1 VYDQGLVYSTAILLL
16 NFIFAVSKLIIF
28 FAEARSFKIWRDYDS
43 AWLLFL
49 ILGLATLSSSLEMW
63 TIWWPHRFKARSQD
77 QESWEELL
85 LGSTSNNSQLAQKIF
100 KSKWDLIAT
109 KIFKRSA
116 SELTFRALLDLYA
129 NKVGAVQA
137 LEDAKNIEMEAF
149 IRLIPQLGNFILH
162 SEGLYNGTENL
173 QSLLLSI
180 SSQNVHLAHR
190 FHWFLLAFAK
200 DGQDAKLAIPTLN
213 RQDVKDIVDA
223 IMANGKIPGR
233 RIKCGNG
240 PGEKEEIKRR
250 QEEDRRLKVEKFKG
264 QNVSS
269 KSGDLLPSVAD
280 LFRSTPTKQE
290 PKVFLGSFNSDVNE
304 HMRGDAD
311 SFPPKAISLDVAG
324 LAREDHTET
333 QKRIETFD
341 VDRSESDFGPSFL
354 TEEDPYGQVMRFI
367 ERLTGISWELMNYE
381 KAERKDELRKRLQ
394 HLQEEMLS
402 KPSRCLYVPVGN
414 VYHRIHQIHVEESF
428 PFSTKERV
436 PFLVCFEVVDYASDH
451 GGGGVADLSNE
462 KGHDSSHIQTSFVGR
477 FKGEFN
483 VTLGKRKITL
493 RVGDDGD
500 DQGDV
505 LQRVTTINGTQG
517 ENVQHEH
524 GPPEVQRSQGP
535 EVLGSLEKVGED
547 KVEKGEKASE
557 SAFQS
562 RNDLQET
569 FGSGLDASM
578 WSTRSTI
585 DVPFRSSRPRSFSND
600 GSAQSHNKRR
610 TGFQLGPVFVY
621 SLLET
626 TRKEPVFAPSQRSM
640 SYNGSSF
647 DSLAWNVPKTN
658 DLKDDA
664 RITIPFR
671 KFQLKEIFK
680 KDKATEVDT
689 DTDKRNSIDKCV
701 SALSDEVISSPK
713 IKDVTSSKQ
722 DEKGGL
728 DHVKLERHD
737 SGASSAGLSVD
748 SFHDDQDL
756 EYDVDNDDD
765 IKSLDTELPVPM
777 RPGKSDVV
785 FRERWAEKEK
795 RIAKS
800 SPYSHMKGWRLLPVI
815 VKANDDLR
823 QEQFCSQLIKQFQV
837 RQPCLLSLFFAIVDK
852 THSLLLFLFHS
863 CLFMQEIFTESGHPL
878 WLSAY
883 DIVATGPSCG
893 VIEAVPDSISID
905 ALRKNDPDYTSLR
918 DFFIRFHGKPSS
930 KSFKV
935 KLKPTDMGER
945 QWVG

>member
-1 VYDQGLVYSTAILLL
+1 MSDQGLVYSTAILLL

-28 FAEARSFKIWRDYDS
+28 FVEARSFKIWRDYDS

-85 LGSTSNNSQLAQKIF
+85 LGSSSNNSQLAQKIF
-100 KSKWDLIAT
+100 KSKWDSMAT

-137 LEDAKNIEMEAF
+137 LEDAKSVEMEAF

-200 DGQDAKLAIPTLN
+200 DGSGPSSSKLAMPTLN

-250 QEEDRRLKVEKFKG
+250 QEEDIRLKEEKLKG

-290 PKVFLGSFNSDVNE
+290 PKVGE
-304 HMRGDAD
+304 HMRGGAD
-311 SFPPKAISLDVAG
+311 SSFPPKAISFDVAG

-341 VDRSESDFGPSFL
+341 MDRSESNFGPSFL
-354 TEEDPYGQVMRFI
+354 TEEDPYGQVMQFI

-414 VYHRIHQIHVEESF
+414 VYHRIHRIHVEESF

-451 GGGGVADLSNE
+451 GGGGVADASNE
-462 KGHDSSHIQTSFVGR
+462 KGHDSSRIETSFVGR

-500 DQGDV
+500 NQGDV
-505 LQRVTTINGTQG
+505 LQRVTIDGTQG

-524 GPPEVQRSQGP
+524 GPSEVQGSQGP
-535 EVLGSLEKVGED
+535 EVLGSSEKVGKD
-547 KVEKGEKASE
+547 KVEKGENASE
-557 SAFQS
+557 SAFRS

-569 FGSGLDASM
+569 SGSGLDASM
-578 WSTRSTI
+578 WSTRSTL
-585 DVPFRSSRPRSFSND
+585 DFPSPRRSSRPRSFSND
-600 GSAQSHNKRR
+600 GSVQSHNRGRR
-610 TGFQLGPVFVY
+610 GFHLGPVFVY

-626 TRKEPVFAPSQRSM
+626 NVTRKEPPFFAPSQRSM

-664 RITIPFR
+664 RMTIPFR
-671 KFQLKEIFK
+671 KFQLKEFFK
-680 KDKATEVDT
+680 KDKATTEVDT
-689 DTDKRNSIDKCV
+689 GTDTDTRNSVDKCV

-713 IKDVTSSKQ
+713 IKDVTSSK
-722 DEKGGL
+722 
-728 DHVKLERHD
+728 H
-737 SGASSAGLSVD
+737 

-765 IKSLDTELPVPM
+765 NKSLDTELPVPM

-837 RQPCLLSLFFAIVDK
+837 NRALFTALPF
-852 THSLLLFLFHS
+852 LLLLLVKLTQFSCSLVPFFH
-863 CLFMQEIFTESGHPL
+863 LWVFMQEIFTESGHPL
-878 WLSAY
+878 WLAAY

-893 VIEAVPDSISID
+893 VIQAVPDSISID

-935 KLKPTDMGER
+935 KLKPTDKGELR
-945 QWVG
+945 RVGLALILDTC